1 MWGRRRAVGLPG
13 CAAQYS
19 LKSLRIAFFRTSF
32 DCLLAVGFIVRESN
46 GTYSYSAAEVKQEDT
61 GPAFNQELLCW
72 RIANLS
78 VVSGYRPGEPTLM
91 RTLGIIGGTGPET
104 TIEYYRRLIAAY
116 RQRSPEDRAPSL
128 MINSIDSKKLV
139 DLVTAN
145 ELTQMADYLAVEVE
159 RLARAG
165 AGSALIAANTPH
177 LVFDEVQ
184 SRSSI
189 PMLSIVTATR
199 DVAVGAGLRR
209 LALFGTRFTMQAS
222 FFPQIFRSRQ
232 IAIVVP
238 NEAEQ
243 AYIHDKYMSELFV
256 GTILQDTRERL
267 VEIVQTMKE
276 REQVDGLILG
286 GTELS
291 LILRERTAAGLPVL
305 DTTQIHVDMAVEWLL
320 RN

>member
-1 MWGRRRAVGLPG
+1 
-13 CAAQYS
+13 
-19 LKSLRIAFFRTSF
+19 
-32 DCLLAVGFIVRESN
+32 
-46 GTYSYSAAEVKQEDT
+46 
-61 GPAFNQELLCW
+61 
-72 RIANLS
+72 
-78 VVSGYRPGEPTLM
+78 M
-91 RTLGIIGGTGPET
+91 RTLGIIGGKGPET

-116 RQRSPEDRAPSL
+116 RERSPERRAPSL

-145 ELTQMADYLAVEVE
+145 ELAQMADYLAAEVE

-165 AGSALIAANTPH
+165 AGLALIAANTPH

-184 SRSSI
+184 SRSPI

-199 DVAVGAGLRR
+199 DAAAGAGLRR
-209 LALFGTRFTMQAS
+209 LALFGTRFTMQAA
-222 FFPQIFRSRQ
+222 FFPEIFQGRQ

-256 GTILQDTRERL
+256 GIILPETRERL
-267 VEIVQTMKE
+267 LEIVQTMKA
-276 REQVDGLILG
+276 REDVDGLILG

-291 LILRERTAAGLPVL
+291 LILREPTAAGLPVL
-305 DTTQIHVDMAVEWLL
+305 DTTQLHVEAAVEWLL